1 MFKNHN
7 SVGSNVDYFITV
19 KQQLTTHNHI
29 NIFIELV
36 SYEKS
41 VTFYL
46 VTMEVIN
53 YTRLRENK
61 RKKNKPS
68 QTCNRKLLKSI
79 LFQLNKQMAAI
90 CIVHLKV

>member
-1 MFKNHN
+1 MVILIIIVMSITKKLFINHN

-19 KQQLTTHNHI
+19 KQQLTTHNHL

-61 RKKNKPS
+61 RKKINLHKHV
-68 QTCNRKLLKSI
+68 TENC
-79 LFQLNKQMAAI
+79 
-90 CIVHLKV
+90 